1 HAGAVPRKNR
11 CRSGALVADHQGAQ
25 SEDQL
30 RRATGGARSAVRR
43 LILRLGIDGRLDC
56 WSLSRQAAAL
66 PDSLVRRSMHA
77 NRPAYFAEGNL
88 LLKDSRKTP
97 SSVKDR
103 GRVDCSEANYKSPET
118 RMSLRM
124 SPQWPKL
131 DVGSCRVGCRRA
143 VIDSRPE
150 QNGRIETGLN
160 PWHHEEV
167 APMDRCSL
175 LERLRTFRIK

>member
-88 LLKDSRKTP
+88 LLKDSRETP

-103 GRVDCSEANYKSPET
+103 GGGDCREANH
-118 RMSLRM
+118 
-124 SPQWPKL
+124 Q
-131 DVGSCRVGCRRA
+131 
-143 VIDSRPE
+143 
-150 QNGRIETGLN
+150 
-160 PWHHEEV
+160 
-167 APMDRCSL
+167 APGKGTSVPVS
-175 LERLRTFRIK
+175 